1 MASTYALPIAPTSH
15 AHNHGRSQSQS
26 QSQSHYFTAPSP
38 NRSGRPKALSP
49 VEEGKNPTSGHQHHR
64 SDMSGQLYGAVR
76 SPYAEYNSN
85 AHDHSHGH
93 AHSHSHAHTNSNGS
107 THSTSFAHG
116 RTNSRLG
123 VDSPQTPRKNAAAAK
138 YGLFSPVQE
147 SAPVLPSSSW
157 LSLPEALTALL
168 IPLPYLLASVA
179 YPNAARKLHTALSEV
194 AVENEPALKVDTA
207 ANDAYLLH
215 ALFLTSATLLV
226 VGLTARIRSGLDQPL
241 DRRKA
246 ESSRSIAAALRD
258 GAGLRQSL
266 SNVSGI
272 LLPFYAAMQIGGAKT
287 ALVLLTAIAAGLGAT
302 DQRPGKHTRWDD
314 LKRTLRTRKTTVAV
328 LLIGVVVDVALW
340 GHPACALF
348 GYSALFTSIFAAPP
362 PLPTA
367 GWSLITG
374 SQTQNS
380 YTSKGSSRASLP
392 KPSSPLISTS
402 EDTLLTCVFGVGL
415 MAITLLLSFFTSS
428 TTSFPQHT
436 IVFTALSVASATAL
450 VFFSLPAALRSHQ
463 YVGLHLGGLLI
474 IAFTGWQ
481 YLHDW
486 HHIVFT
492 GLSYTLYACGVSW
505 DTRSSHAHS
514 HAHDHAHADHDHKH
528 DHNHEHHLHA
538 NPSRISAF
546 LIARTTPGSII
557 HSIMIERD
565 SRRIAYFG
573 VLNLSFMVVQF
584 FYGFVSGSLGLL
596 TDSIHMLFDC
606 AGLAVGLAAA
616 VMSKWRPNARFPYGY
631 GKIDTLSG
639 FANGVFLLLVS
650 LEIIFDASER
660 LWEGHELQRLNEL
673 LIVSIL
679 GFLVNIVGL
688 TAFGHAHHGHGHSH
702 DHGDH
707 DHGHGHSHDNENM
720 QGIFLHILA
729 DALGSVAV
737 IISTLL
743 TKYYGWSG
751 WDPIA
756 SCIIAILIFLS
767 AIPLVKSSGMRLM
780 LSLPTDAEY
789 GVRNTLQEL
798 SSLRGVVG
806 YTVPKFWLED
816 EGAAHAEV
824 HAKEHKH
831 EHEHEHGACNDGHN
845 HDHGHAHG
853 HEHKHS
859 GHDHDH
865 DHAHDHDHSHSLS
878 NGHAHAHDHDH
889 DHSHAPGKQRI
900 LGVMHI
906 IASQAADLEDVRE
919 RTIQFLKGR
928 NMDVVV
934 HVEREGDGRCWC
946 GGGNKTS

>member
-1 MASTYALPIAPTSH
+1 MASTYALPVAPTSH
-15 AHNHGRSQSQS
+15 AHGHGRS

-38 NRSGRPKALSP
+38 IRSGRTKALSP
-49 VEEGKNPTSGHQHHR
+49 VNEGDKATPAHQHQR
-64 SDMSGQLYGAVR
+64 PNMSGQLYGAVR
-76 SPYAEYNSN
+76 SPYVEYNAN
-85 AHDHSHGH
+85 AHNHNHNHGHSHSHSHGH
-93 AHSHSHAHTNSNGS
+93 SHSHSHAHTNSNGS
-107 THSTSFAHG
+107 THSLTSFANG
-116 RTNSRLG
+116 RTNG
-123 VDSPQTPRKNAAAAK
+123 NPPQTPRKNAAAAK
-138 YGLFSPVQE
+138 YGMFPPVQE
-147 SAPVLPSSSW
+147 SAPVPPPSSL

-168 IPLPYLLASVA
+168 LPLPWLFASIA
-179 YPNAARKLHTALSEV
+179 YPSAARKLPSTLSEALV
-194 AVENEPALKVDTA
+194 DNEPAIAAKTA
-207 ANDAYLLH
+207 ASSTHILDV
-215 ALFLTSATLLV
+215 LFLTSTTLLV
-226 VGLTARIRSGLDQPL
+226 VGLIARVRSSLDQPL

-246 ESSRSIAAALRD
+246 ESSRGIVAALRD
-258 GAGLRQSL
+258 VASLRQTL
-266 SNVSGI
+266 SNVAGI
-272 LLPFYAAMQIGGAKT
+272 LLPFYATMQIGGAKT
-287 ALVLLTAIAAGLGAT
+287 ALVLVTAIAAGLGAT
-302 DQRPGKHTRWDD
+302 DHRPGKHTRGDD
-314 LKRTLRTRKTTVAV
+314 LKRTLRTRRTTLAV
-328 LLIGVVVDVALW
+328 LVLGTIIDLAIW
-340 GHPACALF
+340 GHPVCALL
-348 GYSALFTSIFAAPP
+348 GYGALFTSIFAAPP

-374 SQTQNS
+374 NQSQNS
-380 YTSKGSSRASLP
+380 YISKEATRTSLP
-392 KPSSPLISTS
+392 KPTSPLVKTP
-402 EDTLLTCVFGVGL
+402 EDTLLTCVSGVIL
-415 MAITLLLSFFTSS
+415 MVVTLLSLFLTSS
-428 TTSFPQHT
+428 ASLFSQHA
-436 IVFTALSVASATAL
+436 IIFTALSVASATAL
-450 VFFSLPAALRSHQ
+450 VFFSIPAALRSHQ
-463 YVGLHLGGLLI
+463 YIGLHLSGLMVTT
-474 IAFTGWQ
+474 FTGWQ
-481 YLHDW
+481 SWPEWYHV
-486 HHIVFT
+486 IFT
-492 GLSYTLYACGVSW
+492 GLSYILYACGVAW
-505 DTRSSHAHS
+505 DTRASHAHS
-514 HAHDHAHADHDHKH
+514 HTHDHSHADHSHDHK
-528 DHNHEHHLHA
+528 HEHHLHA
-538 NPSRISAF
+538 NPSRISEF
-546 LIARTTPGSII
+546 LIARTTPGSIL

-631 GKIDTLSG
+631 GKVDTLSG

-650 LEIIFDASER
+650 VEIIFDAFER

-767 AIPLVKSSGMRLM
+767 AIPLVKSAGMRLM

-824 HAKEHKH
+824 HAKEH
-831 EHEHEHGACNDGHN
+831 EHEGCG
-845 HDHGHAHG
+845 
-853 HEHKHS
+853 S

-865 DHAHDHDHSHSLS
+865 DHGHGNDHKHTHSGHDHAHTQS
-878 NGHAHAHDHDH
+878 HAHTHDHHDHHDHNHGHDHDHDH
-889 DHSHAPGKQRI
+889 DHSHASGKQRI
-900 LGVMHI
+900 LGVIHV

-946 GGGNKTS
+946 GGGNKVS